1 MRKTHEEKCNKLK
14 SIESGKKEQSNNYRQ
29 LEAEVARA
37 KCELL
42 NSKVESNTLKSKIDE
57 LLVEKESLEDK
68 IKNNV
73 EIKRLKETYEN
84 EKWKNLADISNL
96 TQQNEALKVRFEQ
109 QELEVKKSTID
120 VKEFEKMKKENCE
133 LKKELD
139 ENKKDRA
146 INALRRKLTRA
157 EAQIRKLFQQINN
170 DQDYVFASDT
180 VEENITLDEI
190 LESALQ
196 PVEQNRF
203 PILMLRK
210 ERQKIKKKVPFQKLS
225 DLSYFDPPN
234 VYFHK
239 PSISFSDHKQSD
251 TTDEFRMLGHDD
263 VQYLEDIIESVK
275 RKRQASVQPKTSFS
289 QSTRGRKR
297 LKGNHIPNLH
307 ALSSIKVM
315 SPDRINSMNMQADN
329 NISSMDTD
337 SDPDVSED
345 SKCIPTIHSTTSLTA
360 PAHSE
365 TNFGSEAVLNKQVY
379 NKPVVQPRQISHPA
393 LASRVEHREVE
404 ENHDSVYLNPNP
416 SKVRKSHGKLQ
427 SIPMAKKTTYETA
440 LDNEVSASQG
450 KKGDANGTNEKKLA
464 KTAGSKSPRK
474 PLQITETEK

>member
-1 MRKTHEEKCNKLK
+1 MRKTNEEKCNKLK
-14 SIESGKKEQSNNYRQ
+14 SIESGKREQSNNYRQ
-29 LEAEVARA
+29 LETEVARA

-57 LLVEKESLEDK
+57 LLAEKESLEDK

-84 EKWKNLADISNL
+84 EKWKNLANISNL

-170 DQDYVFASDT
+170 DQDFVFASDT

-210 ERQKIKKKVPFQKLS
+210 ERQKIKKKVPFKKLS
-225 DLSYFDPPN
+225 DLSYVDPPN

-251 TTDEFRMLGHDD
+251 TTDDFRMLGHDD

-275 RKRQASVQPKTSFS
+275 RKRQAAGQPKNSFP

-297 LKGNHIPNLH
+297 LKGTHIPNLH

-337 SDPDVSED
+337 SDPDASEE
-345 SKCIPTIHSTTSLTA
+345 CLPTIHSTSSLAA
-360 PAHSE
+360 PPHSE
-365 TNFGSEAVLNKQVY
+365 THFGSEAVLNRQVY
-379 NKPVVQPRQISHPA
+379 SKPVVQPRQISHPA
-393 LASRVEHREVE
+393 AASRVEHPEVE
-404 ENHDSVYLNPNP
+404 ENHDSIYLNPNP
-416 SKVRKSHGKLQ
+416 SKVRRSHGKLQ
-427 SIPMAKKTTYETA
+427 SIPMVKKTTNETT
-440 LDNEVSASQG
+440 LDKEVSATQG
-450 KKGDANGTNEKKLA
+450 KKVDANGTNEKKLA
-464 KTAGSKSPRK
+464 KTAASKSPRK
-474 PLQITETEK
+474 PLQNTETEK